1 MMKRKLLILTW
12 LLFLFSSNVSARIL
26 TGSSFFDHF
35 TIGAEWGYTQCL
47 LQSRNYNFI
56 SEEGYRIYEN
66 NTAFRAHANAQV
78 LGHIGY
84 RLSEQTS
91 LALYSGYMG
100 MGKDNRL
107 LPLMLRLSFFPSTDN
122 EDGLFVYGQ
131 GGVAWHVHATAGRMA
146 WLASLGGGYRF
157 RLAWNTNLDL
167 LFGIKYLHDHP
178 SIPNPEG
185 PGNVPEHNIRMNN
198 AGYCA
203 LDVSIAIS
211 F

>member
-1 MMKRKLLILTW
+1 MRYKLLIFTG
-12 LLFLFSSNVSARIL
+12 LFLLLGSFASARSF
-26 TGSSFFDHF
+26 TGSTFFDRF

-47 LQSRNYNFI
+47 VQSRNYNFI

-66 NTAFRAHANAQV
+66 SLTFQAHANAQM
-78 LGHIGY
+78 LAHLGY
-84 RLSEQTS
+84 RLNERTE

-107 LPLMLRLSFFPSTDN
+107 FPLMLRLSFFPSTDN

-131 GGVAWHVHATAGRMA
+131 GGAAWHVHTTAGRMA
-146 WLASLGGGYRF
+146 WLGTVGGGYRF
-157 RLAWNTNLDL
+157 RLARNTNLDL
-167 LFGIKYLHDHP
+167 LLGIKYLHDHP